1 MLLVVAVGGNALL
14 ERGEAPLAEIQEH
27 HVDVAVRAL
36 APLAADHDLVITHG
50 NGPQVGLL
58 ANENALDP
66 DLSTPYPLDVVGA
79 ETQGMIG
86 YFFLQSFGNALPGR
100 RVVSL
105 ICQTEVAADDPAF
118 ETPTKFVG
126 PIYSEAES
134 HRLAALRGWQVR
146 ADGAAW
152 RRVVASPEPMTMV
165 EIPTIRTLVGDGAI
179 VICFGGGGIPV
190 TRGPDGRRHGVEA
203 VIDKDL
209 SAAMLAQHLR
219 ADALLI
225 LTDVAAVEIG
235 FGTDAARPIGHIS
248 SAALRALSFP
258 AGSMGPKVDAACR
271 FVEATQKPAMIGRL
285 SDAVEL
291 LDGTR
296 GTLIEP
302 TSAATRVAAS
312 LAAGVSA
319 VTAT

>member
-1 MLLVVAVGGNALL
+1 
-14 ERGEAPLAEIQEH
+14 
-27 HVDVAVRAL
+27 
-36 APLAADHDLVITHG
+36 
-50 NGPQVGLL
+50 
-58 ANENALDP
+58 
-66 DLSTPYPLDVVGA
+66 
-79 ETQGMIG
+79 
-86 YFFLQSFGNALPGR
+86 
-100 RVVSL
+100 
-105 ICQTEVAADDPAF
+105 
-118 ETPTKFVG
+118 
-126 PIYSEAES
+126 
-134 HRLAALRGWQVR
+134 
-146 ADGAAW
+146 
-152 RRVVASPEPMTMV
+152 MV

-248 SAALRALSFP
+248 SAALRELSFP

-302 TSAATRVAAS
+302 TMAAMRAAAS
-312 LAAGVSA
+312 PAAGVPA